1 MAKNGNIHPTRIFK
15 KEEDLIKTWNDY
27 KSDLKERAKQWEKIQ
42 YVGKDGLKKTDYPK
56 LPLTFEGFKRYCY
69 DIGIGCIDHYFKN
82 SDGYYNDF
90 RHICSRI
97 KNEIRED
104 QINGGL
110 LGFYNPSITQR
121 LNNLKEQTET
131 NTTTNIKLMNIDPL
145 DDSTDN
151 GTSEDS
157 E

>member
-15 KEEDLIKTWNDY
+15 TPEELERVWNDY
-27 KSDLKERAKQWEKIQ
+27 KEDLKEKSKEWEKIQ
-42 YVGKDGLKKTDYPK
+42 YVGRDGEKRTDYPK
-56 LPLTFEGFKRYCY
+56 LPYTMSGFEVFCY
-69 DIGIGCIDHYFKN
+69 NNYGSVHHYFDN
-82 SDGYYNDF
+82 QLGYYDDF
-90 RHICSRI
+90 RTICHAIR
-97 KNEIRED
+97 NEIRTD

-131 NTTTNIKLMNIDPL
+131 TTTNIQLMNIDPL

-151 GTSEDS
+151 GIKKDS
-157 E
+157 